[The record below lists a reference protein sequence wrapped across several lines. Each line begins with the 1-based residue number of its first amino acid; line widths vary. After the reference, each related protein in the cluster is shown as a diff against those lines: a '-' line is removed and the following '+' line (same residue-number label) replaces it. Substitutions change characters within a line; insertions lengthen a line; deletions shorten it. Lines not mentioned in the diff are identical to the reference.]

1 MKNKNKITVLLIL
14 CCVFMISGC
23 KPQKDIVGEIMP
35 VTAEYK
41 KQPIMEYFQKKDK
54 FVNVSSSV
62 GIRNEDES
70 LTIKGMTLKYYPND
84 KKAYGVYSV
93 DQYFN
98 QGKRIE
104 SSEIPLM
111 LDENGY
117 QVKNGY
123 ELIEEI
129 RNFIFMSEEVA
140 FTPEYIKSLKVENT
154 DYTFEVPSYSVT
166 YLFLNTN
173 DEIKEYLKK
182 KDLLQYGEGYSVVF
196 GKKGRGYGGGDMT
209 LNVNNEKELYISE
222 TFNQN
227 ISEEGTDYKGQYLGE
242 EMTTNE

>member
-1 MKNKNKITVLLIL
+1 MTLIIL
-14 CCVFMISGC
+14 SNIFLISGC
-23 KPQKDIVGEIMP
+23 KLQKDIVGEIMP
-35 VTAEYK
+35 ITAEYK
-41 KQPIMEYFQKKDK
+41 KQPIMEYFQNKNK

-84 KKAYGVYSV
+84 KKAYGIYSIA
-93 DQYFN
+93 QYFD

-117 QVKNGY
+117 QVKKGY

-129 RNFIFMSEEVA
+129 RNFIFMSEEVG
-140 FTPEYIKSLKVENT
+140 FTHEYIKSLKVENT

-173 DEIKEYLKK
+173 NEIIEYLKK
-182 KDLLQYGEGYSVVF
+182 KDLLQYGEGYSIVF
-196 GKKGRGYGGGDMT
+196 SKKGSGYGGGDMT

-222 TFNQN
+222 TFSQSV
-227 ISEEGTDYKGQYLGE
+227 SEEGTDYQGQYLE
-242 EMTTNE
+242 EEAVTHE